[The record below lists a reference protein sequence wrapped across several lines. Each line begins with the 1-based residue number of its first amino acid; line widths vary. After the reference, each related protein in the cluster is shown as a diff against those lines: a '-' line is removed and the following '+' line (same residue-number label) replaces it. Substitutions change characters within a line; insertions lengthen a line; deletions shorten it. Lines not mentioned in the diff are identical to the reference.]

1 MNCFHRLPPNSSFRS
16 FVHVSPPTTT
26 LVFCHQIKKKLF
38 SKYQTS
44 TVPTTLKTP
53 STTLDSDEY
62 YYEDDEEEVDIL
74 KQTTTVKPS
83 ARPTTRSPK
92 GYESFINSIP
102 KKPTTKLQ
110 LVNNETSDDD
120 DEYYYDDDE
129 DDDVIHSPPA
139 IKSKFV
145 PLSETMAPRPPTTP
159 AYRNSS
165 YHTHFPFLQQTTPNY
180 DSVFNRN
187 QQTATIPSF
196 ITFPKDIF
204 HDIKP
209 LNNIQ
214 RYLNHSTLRPYT
226 KRTRLG
232 STIVPELTTETT
244 ATTTLPPSTTTT
256 PTSTTTRKIYT
267 IRPRGQPRW
276 KLPKSIDGT
285 KNIKNLLEYDDKVG
299 NR

>member
-1 MNCFHRLPPNSSFRS
+1 M
-16 FVHVSPPTTT
+16 
-26 LVFCHQIKKKLF
+26 
-38 SKYQTS
+38 
-44 TVPTTLKTP
+44 KTQ

-62 YYEDDEEEVDIL
+62 YYEDDEEEADIL
-74 KQTTTVKPS
+74 KQTTTPKPS
-83 ARPTTRSPK
+83 VRPTTRSPK
-92 GYESFINSIP
+92 GYDSFINSIP

-110 LVNNETSDDD
+110 LVNNETSDEE

-159 AYRNSS
+159 SYRNSS
-165 YHTHFPFLQQTTPNY
+165 YHTHFPFLQQTTPSY
-180 DSVFNRN
+180 DNVFNRN

-232 STIVPELTTETT
+232 STHVPELTTDILFTPTT
-244 ATTTLPPSTTTT
+244 ATTTLPP
-256 PTSTTTRKIYT
+256 PTSTTQTSTSTRKVYT
-267 IRPRGQPRW
+267 VRPRGQPRW

>member
-1 MNCFHRLPPNSSFRS
+1 MEIQKETKQ
-16 FVHVSPPTTT
+16 VTTT
-26 LVFCHQIKKKLF
+26 
-38 SKYQTS
+38 
-44 TVPTTLKTP
+44 
-53 STTLDSDEY
+53 
-62 YYEDDEEEVDIL
+62 
-74 KQTTTVKPS
+74 TTTTPPPS
-83 ARPTTRSPK
+83 IRPSTRSPK

-110 LVNNETSDDD
+110 LVHSEAANEEEED
-120 DEYYYDDDE
+120 DEYYYDDEEEEVE
-129 DDDVIHSPPA
+129 DDDVIHSPPV

-159 AYRNSS
+159 SYRNSS
-165 YHTHFPFLQQTTPNY
+165 YHTHFPFLQHTTPSS
-180 DSVFNRN
+180 DAMFNRN
-187 QQTATIPSF
+187 QHQTATIPSF

-232 STIVPELTTETT
+232 STYAPELMTETT
-244 ATTTLPPSTTTT
+244 TTFSPPTTTIQ
-256 PTSTTTRKIYT
+256 TSTTTRKVYT
-267 IRPRGQPRW
+267 IRPNRGQPRR
-276 KLPKSIDGT
+276 KLQKSIDGT
-285 KNIKNLLEYDDKVG
+285 KNIKNLLEYDEKVG

>member
-1 MNCFHRLPPNSSFRS
+1 MRQS
-16 FVHVSPPTTT
+16 
-26 LVFCHQIKKKLF
+26 
-38 SKYQTS
+38 
-44 TVPTTLKTP
+44 
-53 STTLDSDEY
+53 
-62 YYEDDEEEVDIL
+62 
-74 KQTTTVKPS
+74 
-83 ARPTTRSPK
+83 TRSPK

-110 LVNNETSDDD
+110 LVNNETSDEE
-120 DEYYYDDDE
+120 DEYYYDDE
-129 DDDVIHSPPA
+129 DDDVAPPA
-139 IKSKFV
+139 IKSKFA

-165 YHTHFPFLQQTTPNY
+165 YHTHFPFLQHTTPSS
-180 DSVFNRN
+180 DHVFNRN

-232 STIVPELTTETT
+232 STSAPELTTEFLF
-244 ATTTLPPSTTTT
+244 TTTLPPQTTTK
-256 PTSTTTRKIYT
+256 TSTTTRKIYT
-267 IRPRGQPRW
+267 IRPNRGQPRR
-276 KLPKSIDGT
+276 KLQKSIDGT